1 MLQSGKSSWIKRL
14 LQLREKIF
22 KNQPRRVFYIYTT
35 KSKFVDELYQEKLID
50 KAIKKLP
57 STYEKLE
64 EMIAP
69 YIDEGV
75 ILIIDDGL
83 SQLRGGYLP
92 TVFEEFASKNNTSVL
107 FVSQSIFVN
116 NDDFVRISQN
126 CHYIVFMANKRNP
139 ARIRALA
146 QQVKPC
152 NQKFILKCYN
162 DAIKFKRLASFSSLK
177 KVGYGYLI
185 LDFTLPTPDVLM
197 CRTNIFPDE
206 IEPIT
211 VYVERE

>member
-1 MLQSGKSSWIKRL
+1 MLR
-14 LQLREKIF
+14 LREKIF
-22 KNQPRRVFYIYTT
+22 KNQPKRVVYIYST
-35 KSKFVDELYQEKLID
+35 KSRFVEELYQEKLID

-57 STYEKLE
+57 PTYEKLE
-64 EMIAP
+64 EIVAP
-69 YIDEGV
+69 FREEGV
-75 ILIIDDGL
+75 ILIVDDGL
-83 SQLRGGYLP
+83 SQIEGYLP
-92 TVFEEFASKNNTSVL
+92 TVFEEFTSKNNASVI

-116 NDDFVRISQN
+116 NDNFVRISQN
-126 CHYIVFMANKRNP
+126 CHTIIFMANRRNP

-152 NQKFILKCYN
+152 NQAYILKCFL
-162 DAIKFKRLASFSSLK
+162 DATKFKRLSSSSPK
-177 KVGYGYLI
+177 KYGYGYFI
-185 LDFTLPTPDVLM
+185 LEFNLETPEILM

>member
-1 MLQSGKSSWIKRL
+1 MSR
-14 LQLREKIF
+14 
-22 KNQPRRVFYIYTT
+22 
-35 KSKFVDELYQEKLID
+35 FVAELYREKLID
-50 KAIKKLP
+50 KAIKRLP
-57 STYEKLE
+57 PTYEKLE
-64 EMIAP
+64 EIVAP
-69 YIDEGV
+69 YYDEGV

-83 SQLRGGYLP
+83 SQLGGGYLP

-162 DAIKFKRLASFSSLK
+162 DAIKFKRLASSLK
-177 KVGYGYLI
+177 KKGYGYLI
-185 LDFTLPTPDVLM
+185 IDFTLPTPDVLM

>member
-1 MLQSGKSSWIKRL
+1 M
-14 LQLREKIF
+14 REKIF
-22 KNQPRRVFYIYTT
+22 KNQPKKVFYIYTT
-35 KSKFVDELYQEKLID
+35 KSRFVDELYQEKLID

-64 EMIAP
+64 EIVAP
-69 YIDEGV
+69 HYDEGV

-83 SQLRGGYLP
+83 SQLGGGYLP
-92 TVFEEFASKNNTSVL
+92 TVFEEFTSKNNTSVL

-116 NDDFVRISQN
+116 NDSFIRISQN

-139 ARIRALA
+139 GRIRALA

-152 NQKFILKCYN
+152 NQAFILKCFS
-162 DAIKFKRLASFSSLK
+162 DATKFKPLASFSSRK
-177 KVGYGYLI
+177 KKGYGYFI
-185 LDFTLPTPDVLM
+185 LDFTLQSPDSIM

-211 VYVERE
+211 VYVEA

>member
-1 MLQSGKSSWIKRL
+1 M
-14 LQLREKIF
+14 REAIF
-22 KNQPRRVFYIYTT
+22 TNQPKRVLYIYST
-35 KSKFVDELYQEKLID
+35 KSQFVEELYQEKLID

-64 EMIAP
+64 EIVAP
-69 YIDEGV
+69 FCKEGV
-75 ILIIDDGL
+75 IVIVDDGL
-83 SQLRGGYLP
+83 SQIEGYLP
-92 TVFEEFASKNNTSVL
+92 KVFEEFTSKNNASVI

-116 NDDFVRISQN
+116 NDSFVRISQN
-126 CHYIVFMANKRNP
+126 CHYIVFMANRRNP

-152 NQKFILKCYN
+152 NQAFILKCFI
-162 DAIKFKRLASFSSLK
+162 DATKFKRLSSSSPK
-177 KVGYGYLI
+177 NYGYGYFI
-185 LDFTLPTPDVLM
+185 LEFNLKSPEILM

-206 IEPIT
+206 IEPVT

>member
-1 MLQSGKSSWIKRL
+1 MLKV
-14 LQLREKIF
+14 REAIF
-22 KNQPRRVFYIYTT
+22 TNQPKRVVYIYST
-35 KSKFVDELYQEKLID
+35 KSQFVEELYQERLID

-64 EMIAP
+64 EIVAP
-69 YIDEGV
+69 FCKEGV
-75 ILIIDDGL
+75 IVIVDDGL
-83 SQLRGGYLP
+83 SQIEGYLP
-92 TVFEEFASKNNTSVL
+92 KVFEEFTSKNNASVI

-116 NDDFVRISQN
+116 NDSFVRISQN
-126 CHYIVFMANKRNP
+126 CHYIVFMANRRNP

-152 NQKFILKCYN
+152 NQAFILKCFI
-162 DAIKFKRLASFSSLK
+162 DATKFKRLSSSSPK
-177 KVGYGYLI
+177 NYGYGYFI
-185 LDFTLPTPDVLM
+185 LEFNLKSPEILM

-206 IEPIT
+206 IEPVT

>member
-1 MLQSGKSSWIKRL
+1 M
-14 LQLREKIF
+14 REAIF
-22 KNQPRRVFYIYTT
+22 TNQPKRVVYIYST
-35 KSKFVDELYQEKLID
+35 KSQFVEELYQERLID

-64 EMIAP
+64 EIVAP
-69 YIDEGV
+69 FCKEGV
-75 ILIIDDGL
+75 IVIVDDGL
-83 SQLRGGYLP
+83 SQIEGYLP
-92 TVFEEFASKNNTSVL
+92 KVFEEFTSKNNASVI

-116 NDDFVRISQN
+116 NDSFVRISQN
-126 CHYIVFMANKRNP
+126 CHYIVFMANRRNP

-152 NQKFILKCYN
+152 NQAFILKCFI
-162 DAIKFKRLASFSSLK
+162 DATKFKRLSSSSPK
-177 KVGYGYLI
+177 NYGYGYFI
-185 LDFTLPTPDVLM
+185 LEFNLKSPEILM

-206 IEPIT
+206 IEPVT

>member
-1 MLQSGKSSWIKRL
+1 M
-14 LQLREKIF
+14 
-22 KNQPRRVFYIYTT
+22 FYIYTT

-64 EMIAP
+64 EIIAP
-69 YIDEGV
+69 YSDEGV

-83 SQLRGGYLP
+83 SQLGGDYLP
-92 TVFEEFASKNNTSVL
+92 TVLEEFTSKNNTSVL

-116 NDDFVRISQN
+116 NDMFIRISNN

-152 NQKFILKCYN
+152 NQAFILKCFD
-162 DAIKFKRLASFSSLK
+162 DATKFKPLASFSSPK
-177 KVGYGYLI
+177 KYGYGYLI

>member
-1 MLQSGKSSWIKRL
+1 M
-14 LQLREKIF
+14 
-22 KNQPRRVFYIYTT
+22 
-35 KSKFVDELYQEKLID
+35 ID

-64 EMIAP
+64 EIVAP
-69 YIDEGV
+69 HYDEGV

-83 SQLRGGYLP
+83 SQLGGGYLP
-92 TVFEEFASKNNTSVL
+92 TVFEEFTSKNNTSVL

-116 NDDFVRISQN
+116 NDSFIRISQN

-152 NQKFILKCYN
+152 NQAFILKCFN
-162 DAIKFKRLASFSSLK
+162 DATKFKLLFSSPQK
-177 KVGYGYLI
+177 YGYGYLI
-185 LDFTLPTPDVLM
+185 LDFTLQSPDFLM
-197 CRTNIFPDE
+197 CRTNIFPNE

>member
-1 MLQSGKSSWIKRL
+1 V
-14 LQLREKIF
+14 REAIF
-22 KNQPRRVFYIYTT
+22 TNQPKRVVYIYST
-35 KSKFVDELYQEKLID
+35 KSQFVEELYQERLID

-64 EMIAP
+64 EIVAP
-69 YIDEGV
+69 FCKEGV
-75 ILIIDDGL
+75 IVIVDDGL
-83 SQLRGGYLP
+83 SQIEGYLP
-92 TVFEEFASKNNTSVL
+92 KVFEEFTSKNNASVI

-116 NDDFVRISQN
+116 NDSFVRISQN
-126 CHYIVFMANKRNP
+126 CHYIVFMANRRNP

-152 NQKFILKCYN
+152 NQAFILKCFI
-162 DAIKFKRLASFSSLK
+162 DATKFKRLSSSSPK
-177 KVGYGYLI
+177 NYGYGYFI
-185 LDFTLPTPDVLM
+185 LEFNLKSPEILM

-206 IEPIT
+206 IEPVT

>member
-1 MLQSGKSSWIKRL
+1 MLKV
-14 LQLREKIF
+14 REAIF
-22 KNQPRRVFYIYTT
+22 TNQPKRVVYIYST
-35 KSKFVDELYQEKLID
+35 KSQFVEELYQEKLID

-64 EMIAP
+64 EIVAP
-69 YIDEGV
+69 FCKEGV
-75 ILIIDDGL
+75 IVIVDDGL
-83 SQLRGGYLP
+83 SQIEGYLP
-92 TVFEEFASKNNTSVL
+92 KVFEEFTSKNNASVI

-116 NDDFVRISQN
+116 NDSFVRISQN
-126 CHYIVFMANKRNP
+126 CHYIVFMANRRNP

-152 NQKFILKCYN
+152 NQAFILKCFI
-162 DAIKFKRLASFSSLK
+162 DATKFKRLSSSSPK
-177 KVGYGYLI
+177 NYGYGYFI
-185 LDFTLPTPDVLM
+185 LEFNLKSPEILM

-206 IEPIT
+206 IEPVT